1 VNWSQEARDKY
12 KSHGGLSNPKF
23 WNKEGITWSLI
34 TSAITGFRIKYS
46 EQQYSSGS
54 PTIFNQEFKCNYKL
68 LAFLNSPVSNYYLKA
83 ITPTVNTTV
92 NDVFSL
98 PFWYVAEMNALEKN
112 VKACIEISRYD
123 WDSFET
129 SQNFKTLHLLNFKEQ
144 AQNIIESYSNLL
156 TNWSK
161 KIHKIKDLEYE
172 NNQII
177 ISVYGLED
185 ELKPDI
191 DFSNVTLFCNPY
203 YRYGNNKTEKKYRTL
218 QQTDTIKE
226 LISYSVGCM
235 MGRYSLDN
243 PSLIYAHSENLGFD
257 QLKYKS
263 FPADD
268 DGIIP
273 IMDMDWFPDDAT
285 KRFIEFIKTAWP
297 EEHLEENLKFVADS
311 FNPKVNESPEDTI
324 RRYLSTTFF
333 KDHMKMYKKRP
344 IYWLFS
350 SGKQKAFEC
359 LVYLHRY
366 NESTLSRMRSSYI
379 TPLQG
384 NISARIEFLEHEK
397 GAATTASAQKKVQ
410 KQIDVLKKKQVELKT
425 FDDELRH
432 YADMRISLD
441 LDDGVKVNYGKFGNL
456 LAQKKAITG
465 KS

>member
-1 VNWSQEARDKY
+1 
-12 KSHGGLSNPKF
+12 
-23 WNKEGITWSLI
+23 
-34 TSAITGFRIKYS
+34 
-46 EQQYSSGS
+46 
-54 PTIFNQEFKCNYKL
+54 
-68 LAFLNSPVSNYYLKA
+68 
-83 ITPTVNTTV
+83 
-92 NDVFSL
+92 
-98 PFWYVAEMNALEKN
+98 MNALEKN